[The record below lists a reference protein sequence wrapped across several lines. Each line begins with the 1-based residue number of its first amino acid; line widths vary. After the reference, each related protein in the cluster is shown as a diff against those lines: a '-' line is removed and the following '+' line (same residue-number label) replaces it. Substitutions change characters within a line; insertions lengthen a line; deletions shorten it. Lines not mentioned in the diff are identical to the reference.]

1 MAGWGVVAD
10 GGAECKVQMGE
21 VVEVRVV
28 QVDMGECAGFWGE
41 GGTGGWGGGRSARV
55 LTIQSPDGPRGEM
68 MQGQQRH

>member
-41 GGTGGWGGGRSARV
+41 GGTGGWGGGKVGACTHNPVSRRPAGGR
-55 LTIQSPDGPRGEM
+55 
-68 MQGQQRH
+68 